1 MPCGRPASRPM
12 RRCATPSPRRWR
24 ARRWRA
30 KPGSLAEPVSPTRP
44 AQSFEWLRGRHGVC
58 LLSLSMSTSCRGRR
72 RGGRRRGRVDD
83 LRWIGRVSHR
93 RDLAGNRLAERVHR
107 SDIESIRSVTE
118 RNHDAVVTG
127 GVSRGGR
134 AGRVVVD
141 LGKCH
146 RRAGRD
152 RAGEVHRLVTGD
164 PVVEGIVRRVEIDA
178 DDWADLGTRAQV
190 HGGKRQI
197 GGGDYAVTE

>member
-1 MPCGRPASRPM
+1 
-12 RRCATPSPRRWR
+12 
-24 ARRWRA
+24 
-30 KPGSLAEPVSPTRP
+30 
-44 AQSFEWLRGRHGVC
+44 
-58 LLSLSMSTSCRGRR
+58 
-72 RGGRRRGRVDD
+72 GG
-83 LRWIGRVSHR
+83 VSHR
-93 RDLAGNRLAERVHR
+93 RDLTADRLAERVHR
-107 SDIESIRSVTE
+107 SDIEGIRSVTE

-164 PVVEGIVRRVEIDA
+164 PVVEGIVCRVEIDA
-178 DDWADLGTRAQV
+178 DDRADRGTRAQV
-190 HGGKRQI
+190 HSGKCQV
-197 GGGDYAVTE
+197 GGGDYAVTEDIGVEVVIRRACRDTYERLDGLEIGLGDRAGTGDVAGEIESEKVITGRTVGSPNLHRVVSR